1 MSAMPNSAQSEL
13 PGVSLPVDMSLGE
26 STIRPIGLKNDW
38 SPGKRWSHGKRA
50 LLVFARFLITFC
62 IGVAAALVWQ
72 FYGDEFRERTA
83 SSFPQLDWLKP
94 QTALVAQTA
103 PETIPQPEPASPSPD
118 QQQLNT
124 MSVDLDAVRQNVDR
138 IASSQEQ
145 ITRRIDQ
152 LASDQEQMTR
162 ELTRLQSV
170 TQYLLYKSSEPTLR
184 PVPSPAPKP
193 VPRPPQAATAH

>member
-124 MSVDLDAVRQNVDR
+124 MSVDLDAVRQKRRPN
-138 IASSQEQ
+138 SQQ
-145 ITRRIDQ
+145 SRADHTQNRSTCGRPRTDDTRTYQ
-152 LASDQEQMTR
+152 TSVCHSVSPLQEFRADT
-162 ELTRLQSV
+162 
-170 TQYLLYKSSEPTLR
+170 
-184 PVPSPAPKP
+184 
-193 VPRPPQAATAH
+193 AACP